1 MVVFL
6 SFLVFRRS
14 LVYLIL
20 ARNDVRIQTMK
31 NDANL
36 HPFAGIDLLDGL
48 SDSEVQHV
56 FTCLQARRKR
66 LEKGE
71 ILFSE
76 GSTVDR
82 FAIVLSGAV
91 HVIRYTIDGR
101 GKIEETVGAGG
112 LVGAAQV
119 CASEPF
125 YLANAVAAQES
136 ELLVSVA
143 KRGVKLQRK
152 LYCLSQPTTS
162 EKLMAFLRLAQS
174 EAGTETFG
182 IPYTRQELAD
192 YLNVARAALST
203 EIGKLVKAGVIE
215 TDHKAF
221 RFPKRRT

>member
-1 MVVFL
+1 
-6 SFLVFRRS
+6 
-14 LVYLIL
+14 
-20 ARNDVRIQTMK
+20 MK

-125 YLANAVAAQES
+125 YLANAVAAEES
-136 ELLVSVA
+136 EVLVMSGIRFLAPCDKTCSVHVQMMRRLLVSVA

>member
-1 MVVFL
+1 
-6 SFLVFRRS
+6 
-14 LVYLIL
+14 
-20 ARNDVRIQTMK
+20 MK

-101 GKIEETVGAGG
+101 GKIEETVRAGG

-125 YLANAVAAQES
+125 YLANAVAAEES
-136 ELLVSVA
+136 EVLVMSGIRFLAPCDKACSVHVQMMRRLLVSVA

-221 RFPKRRT
+221 RFPKRRA